1 MNHNSST
8 NASHG
13 QSGKH
18 RLARAIAV
26 INAIQRKAR
35 DKRAK
40 RDNQSTDENALA
52 RYTRGL
58 FVATCVIAGAA
69 ILTFGAALLQW
80 DALRN
85 TDKATHDLAAAALDQ
100 AKATKRQ
107 VEIMQRQLDAVDK
120 QATAAIDASKTSR
133 DALIAAERAWV
144 GPRNARIDAAPTF
157 TNDLDIF
164 IDYQNSGREP
174 AIETIWDT
182 DLFTATDE
190 EENNGTIPRR
200 IDNFIAK
207 CKTMWKPFQATVVYP
222 SSGGIGSGYV
232 LTKTLL
238 KDSIDDDVIEGTKMI
253 VISGCFVYR
262 TVQTIHRSWFC
273 YFYRNGRT
281 KPAAWYICLSGNGAD

>member
-13 QSGKH
+13 QSGKR
-18 RLARAIAV
+18 RLARTIAI
-26 INAIQRKAR
+26 INAIQRKAHDRRTKR
-35 DKRAK
+35 DK
-40 RDNQSTDENALA
+40 QSTDKDALA

-58 FVATCVIAGAA
+58 FVATCVIAGAG

-80 DALRN
+80 NALRN
-85 TDKATHDLAAAALDQ
+85 TDKATHDLAAAAFDQ
-100 AKATKRQ
+100 AEATTRQ
-107 VEIMQRQLDAVDK
+107 VEIMQRQLDAADK

-157 TNDLDIF
+157 TKDLDII

-182 DLFTATDE
+182 DVFTATDE
-190 EENNGTIPRR
+190 EDNNGTVTRR
-200 IDNFIAK
+200 IDNFIAN

-222 SSGGIGSGYV
+222 SSGGLGGGYA

-238 KDSIDDDVIEGTKMI
+238 KESIDDDLIEGRRLI
-253 VISGCFVYR
+253 AISGCFVYR
-262 TVQTIHRSWFC
+262 TVRTIHRSWFC
-273 YFYRNGRT
+273 YFYRNGKT
-281 KPAAWYICLSGNGAD
+281 KPAAWNICISGNGAD